1 MKKAGEPSISSIP
14 SVCPDDSDSSIDPDT
29 LVPEFLELRSRLYR
43 LRPDYFDQ
51 PKKGKKANTGK
62 ADGYDSDPQ
71 VMKIKRKLSKIENDV
86 LFDRVEA
93 EDRWKEKLNELRKE
107 QAFIRQKERQ
117 IDAPSAAPSEKHE
130 VEKQEAEPEEVP
142 FPADDEN
149 ASLFGDMF
157 SAETSIAEPTLV
169 AEPMSSSIQI
179 RDFGKPTGL
188 SPRRVLEETC
198 KARFVFSF
206 FTLPEI
212 SRLMNFRI
220 IRDPGCTVTY
230 KDISS
235 STYSNRK
242 AVEVKWSKP
251 QDIPFPLSLDMVTHK
266 SNPYATF
273 ASMDTIATPTSQQA
287 EGYISTL
294 VLFLISAQNP
304 KESKAYLRLPAVWR
318 ELWTELSAVKKQ
330 QEDEA
335 DKDTVRHLKKLV
347 QENAGKFED
356 DVVLTDNFK
365 KRNGA
370 ASQAESPSR
379 YRPTDYVEPADQL
392 TKLWMDKA
400 STPAFQ
406 NMLRSRMNLPIW
418 GFKKDILDTLATH
431 QAVIICSETGSGKST
446 QIPSFILEHELSEG
460 RSCKIYVTEPRRISA
475 ISLARR
481 VSEELGESKNDV
493 GTSRSLV
500 GYAIR
505 LESKISQS
513 TRLVFA
519 YVNFMCFWFLCFWT
533 WSSLCIGRRE
543 W

>member
-1 MKKAGEPSISSIP
+1 MKKASEPRVSSIP
-14 SVCPDDSDSSIDPDT
+14 DTSPDDSDSSIDPDS
-29 LVPEFLELRSRLYR
+29 LVPEFLELQSRLYQ

-51 PKKGKKANTGK
+51 PKKSKKANSGK
-62 ADGYDSDPQ
+62 ADAQESDPQ

-93 EDRWKEKLNELRKE
+93 EDQWKEKLNELRKE
-107 QAFIRQKERQ
+107 QAFVRQKERQ
-117 IDAPSAAPSEKHE
+117 VDAPSAVPSEKQE
-130 VEKQEAEPEEVP
+130 EAEKQETEAEEIL
-142 FPADDEN
+142 PAVDDEN
-149 ASLFGDMF
+149 ADLFGDMF
-157 SAETSIAEPTLV
+157 SAEASAAEPTLQDET
-169 AEPMSSSIQI
+169 APSITQI
-179 RDFGKPTGL
+179 RDFGKHTGL

-198 KARFVFSF
+198 KARFVSSF
-206 FTLPEI
+206 LN
-212 SRLMNFRI
+212 SRSINRLTNLRI
-220 IRDPGCTVTY
+220 IRDPGCKVTY
-230 KDISS
+230 KDVSQ
-235 STYSNRK
+235 TLFSNRK

-251 QDIPFPLSLDMVTHK
+251 QDVPFPISLDMVTHK

-273 ASMDTIATPTSQQA
+273 ASMDTIATPTPQQA
-287 EGYISTL
+287 ESYISTL
-294 VLFLISAQNP
+294 ALFLISAQNS

-318 ELWTELSAVKKQ
+318 ELWTEFATVRKQ

-335 DKDTVRHLKKLV
+335 DKITVRHLKKIM
-347 QENAGKFED
+347 QENTGKSED
-356 DVVLTDNFK
+356 DVVLADNFR

-370 ASQAESPSR
+370 ANRMESPLR
-379 YRPTDYVEPADQL
+379 HRPADHVEPAERL

-406 NMLRSRMNLPIW
+406 HMLSSRTNLPIW
-418 GFKKDILDTLATH
+418 GFKRDILDTLATH
-431 QAVIICSETGSGKST
+431 QAIIICSETGSGKST
-446 QIPSFILEHELSEG
+446 QIPSFILENELLEG

-493 GTSRSLV
+493 GTARSLV

-519 YVNFMCFWFLCFWT
+519 YVQFPVFLN
-533 WSSLCIGRRE
+533 
-543 W
+543 